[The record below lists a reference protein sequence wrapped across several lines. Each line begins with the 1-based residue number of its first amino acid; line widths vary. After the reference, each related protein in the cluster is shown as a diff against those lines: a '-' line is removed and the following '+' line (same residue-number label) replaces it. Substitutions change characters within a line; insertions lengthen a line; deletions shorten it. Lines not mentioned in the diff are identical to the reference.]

1 MSTELQTESRRT
13 LMVVDDDS
21 ATREIIETIVQSE
34 GYPVVTAADGNEAL
48 SHLRSGLKP
57 GVILLDLRMPGMD
70 GQTFREVQRSDPM
83 LAGIPI
89 VILSGDRDASGLAAR
104 LGADCIPKPIDL
116 DRLLSVAKNF
126 CGRSLLDGAPNHS
139 VRY

>member
-1 MSTELQTESRRT
+1 MSTELQAKSRRP
-13 LMVVDDDS
+13 LMIVDDDS
-21 ATREIIETIVQSE
+21 AIRELIEIIVESE

-48 SHLRSGLKP
+48 GHLRSGLKP

-70 GQTFREVQRSDPM
+70 GQTFREVQRRDPT

-116 DRLLSVAKNF
+116 DRLLSITKFF
-126 CGRSLLDGAPNHS
+126 CGCSLLGGAPNHS
-139 VRY
+139 ARS